1 MDTEN
6 NKECCKPEIALDLTA
21 ANKILDQYRGK
32 PGALIPVL
40 QKVQAHYLW
49 LSQPL
54 VEHIARELN
63 IFLSEVSG
71 VVTFYSQFYTAPRG
85 KYTIQVCRGTACH
98 VKGSLRILE
107 QLAADL
113 GVEPGEMTKDGK
125 FTLEEVNCI
134 GACGIAPV
142 IVAGSKTF
150 GSISVADALEA
161 IRNFEEGA

>member
-1 MDTEN
+1 MSAN
-6 NKECCKPEIALDLTA
+6 KAKECCKPKLAVDLTA
-21 ANKILDQYRGK
+21 ADEIISQYRGK
-32 PGALIPVL
+32 SGALIPVL
-40 QKVQAHYLW
+40 QKVQAHYRW

-54 VEHIARELN
+54 VEHIASELN
-63 IFLSEVSG
+63 IFLSEVYG
-71 VVTFYSQFYTAPRG
+71 VVSFYSQFYTSPRG
-85 KYTIQVCRGTACH
+85 EYTIQICRGTACH

-125 FTLEEVNCI
+125 FTIEEVNCI

-150 GSISVADALEA
+150 GSITVAQALEA
-161 IRNFEEGA
+161 IRNFKG